1 MMNSYLKIGG
11 MFLFLATTA
20 LPSVAQTEKIGAL
33 RAAAGSVDITP
44 ARTAY
49 MAGYGSNRKSLDAHD
64 RLMAKCLV
72 LESGEVRVAI
82 VSADL
87 IGIPRY
93 QSEKIRSLVKSIKP
107 ENLYLAATHTHSGPD
122 TVGQWGPAVNI
133 SGVDQEW
140 MTGLR
145 QKIATLV
152 DQTSAV
158 LKPAAIRF
166 AETDEIPKISKN
178 IRIHRFLDTTLSVMQ
193 LISKS
198 DGKPIS
204 TLVNF
209 ACHPEILNNRH
220 MTADFPH
227 WLYETVEGEKG
238 IKGGVCLYLNGAQGG
253 MITADYDELT
263 SPKGEN
269 WAAAES
275 IGKALGFRALEI
287 LKDSERIQSVSI
299 SADRRVYRVPLENS
313 NFKALIKLKVFPQDV
328 VKNGMIETE
337 VNRIQIGTAE
347 ILTFPGEVLPN
358 IGLYLR
364 NKMSGK
370 PKFQFGL
377 TGDFLGYI
385 LTPEDFGLK
394 LYEYESS
401 VSVGSEMEPLMAENL
416 LSLMK
421 KKR

>member
-1 MMNSYLKIGG
+1 M
-11 MFLFLATTA
+11 
-20 LPSVAQTEKIGAL
+20 
-33 RAAAGSVDITP
+33 
-44 ARTAY
+44 
-49 MAGYGSNRKSLDAHD
+49 
-64 RLMAKCLV
+64 
-72 LESGEVRVAI
+72 
-82 VSADL
+82 
-87 IGIPRY
+87 
-93 QSEKIRSLVKSIKP
+93 
-107 ENLYLAATHTHSGPD
+107 
-122 TVGQWGPAVNI
+122 
-133 SGVDQEW
+133 
-140 MTGLR
+140 
-145 QKIATLV
+145 
-152 DQTSAV
+152 
-158 LKPAAIRF
+158 
-166 AETDEIPKISKN
+166 
-178 IRIHRFLDTTLSVMQ
+178 
-193 LISKS
+193 
-198 DGKPIS
+198 
-204 TLVNF
+204 
-209 ACHPEILNNRH
+209 
-220 MTADFPH
+220 
-227 WLYETVEGEKG
+227 
-238 IKGGVCLYLNGAQGG
+238 
-253 MITADYDELT
+253 
-263 SPKGEN
+263 
-269 WAAAES
+269 
-275 IGKALGFRALEI
+275 
-287 LKDSERIQSVSI
+287 KDSERIESVSI